1 MSRSTLRTAVAAVLL
16 VALLLPV
23 AASAREPTRPM
34 LPAARGFISAFWD
47 FLGTFFL
54 KTVTT
59 DNRWTIDP
67 NGATATTCP
76 NGGASCDTTDNR
88 WQIDPNG

>member
-16 VALLLPV
+16 VALLLPAV
-23 AASAREPTRPM
+23 ASARELSRPAP
-34 LPAARGFISAFWD
+34 LPARRLISDFWD
-47 FLGTFFL
+47 FLDTFFL
-54 KTVTT
+54 KIVAK
-59 DNRWTIDP
+59 NGWQIDP
-67 NGATATTCP
+67 NGATAATCP